1 MSTVVLSYSGQS
13 SVNFIY
19 NLVEESVGAHGD
31 FSLKEGHPLSGQ
43 GTFMAIVCSFL
54 QFVKFS
60 CGNQF
65 SSLTLVSQTYFKQLC
80 LSVGMSH

>member
-19 NLVEESVGAHGD
+19 NLVEESAGAHGD
-31 FSLKEGHPLSGQ
+31 FSLKEGRPLSGQ

-54 QFVKFS
+54 
-60 CGNQF
+60 
-65 SSLTLVSQTYFKQLC
+65 
-80 LSVGMSH
+80 